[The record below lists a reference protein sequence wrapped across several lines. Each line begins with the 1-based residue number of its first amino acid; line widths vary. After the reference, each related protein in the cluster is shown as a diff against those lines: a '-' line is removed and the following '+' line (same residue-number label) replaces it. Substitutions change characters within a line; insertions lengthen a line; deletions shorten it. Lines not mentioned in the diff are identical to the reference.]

1 MTAWFLDACG
11 LINLYA
17 SGHLAGLARQRQRPF
32 LLVPNVVKEAGWIFE
47 RQGQERGGRVP
58 IDLGPLRAEGL
69 IEVTEPSAAVRT
81 LFLQLA
87 AELDDGEA
95 MTIAAAANLT
105 DAGVV
110 TDDDAAIRYLDALNG
125 PAVTSSLALLR
136 TYLQDVVLTD
146 QQEALINIRICA
158 RYLPGPRHPEVGWWR
173 QVLNSER

>member
-17 SGHLAGLARQRQRPF
+17 SGHLPGLARQQQRPF
-32 LLVPNVVKEAGWIFE
+32 LLVPNVVREAGWVFE
-47 RQGQERGGRVP
+47 RQGKERGGRVP
-58 IDLGPLRAEGL
+58 IDLSPLQAEGL

-81 LFLQLA
+81 LFLKFA

-95 MTIAAAANLT
+95 MTIAAASLT

-110 TDDDAAIRYLDALNG
+110 TDDDAASRYLGALNG

-136 TYLQDVVLTD
+136 KYLQDAALTD

-173 QVLNSER
+173 HVLKHER

>member
-17 SGHLAGLARQRQRPF
+17 SGHLPGLARQQQRPF
-32 LLVPNVVKEAGWIFE
+32 LLVPNVVREAGWVFE
-47 RQGQERGGRVP
+47 RQGQERGARVP
-58 IDLGPLRAEGL
+58 IDLGSLQDEGL

-81 LFLQLA
+81 VFLQLA

-95 MTIAAAANLT
+95 MTIAAAASLI

-110 TDDDAAIRYLDALNG
+110 TDDEAAIRYLNTLKG

-136 TYLQDVVLTD
+136 TYLHDAELSD
-146 QQEALINIRICA
+146 QQEALINIRVCA
-158 RYLPGPRHPEVGWWR
+158 RYLPGPRHPEIGWWR
-173 QVLNSER
+173 QS